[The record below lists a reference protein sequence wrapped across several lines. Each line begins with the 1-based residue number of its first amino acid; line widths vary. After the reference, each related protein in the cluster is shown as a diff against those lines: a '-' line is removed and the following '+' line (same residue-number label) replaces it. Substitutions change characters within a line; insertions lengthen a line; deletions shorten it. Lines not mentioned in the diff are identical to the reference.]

1 VKTRKLIDRIRAL
14 FNEDL
19 RNSHKIQQ
27 ALHEVLEKL
36 RKKEKK
42 LCALLE
48 AEQDADKRERLQM
61 KIDLVHSQRKKGI
74 DKLKQVQ
81 QAESS

>member
-1 VKTRKLIDRIRAL
+1 MKTRKLIDRIRAL

-19 RNSHKIQQ
+19 RSSHNTQQ
-27 ALHEVLEKL
+27 ALLEVLEKL
-36 RKKEKK
+36 RRKEKK
-42 LCALLE
+42 LCAQLE
-48 AEQDADKRERLQM
+48 SEQDAEKRKRLQL

-81 QAESS
+81 HP